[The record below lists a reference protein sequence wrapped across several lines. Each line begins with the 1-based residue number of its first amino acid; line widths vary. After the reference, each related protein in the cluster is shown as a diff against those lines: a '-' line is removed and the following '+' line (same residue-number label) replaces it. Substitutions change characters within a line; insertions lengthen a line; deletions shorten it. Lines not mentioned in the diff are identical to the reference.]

1 MNFNSCNDSFGI
13 IQLFSSSNAI
23 EKNFEHFVYIM
34 LYRFAV
40 IFFSPQIPIIRSD
53 LEARE
58 KAEEEEKETIPVK
71 TEQDGRR

>member
-1 MNFNSCNDSFGI
+1 
-13 IQLFSSSNAI
+13 
-23 EKNFEHFVYIM
+23 M

-71 TEQDGRR
+71 TEQDGRRWNES